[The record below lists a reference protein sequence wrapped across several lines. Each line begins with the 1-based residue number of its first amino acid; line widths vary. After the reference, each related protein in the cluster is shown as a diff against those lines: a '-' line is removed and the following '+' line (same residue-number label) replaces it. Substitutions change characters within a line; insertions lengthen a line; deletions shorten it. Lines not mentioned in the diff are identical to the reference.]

1 MKNLDKRNRINFG
14 LGTVGRDMFY
24 AFEANTLLYFLSDV
38 LSLPIWVFAAASMV
52 LSVMRIFDAFNDPL
66 TGLVIDNIRSPW
78 GKFKPAILVGGI
90 ASTLFF
96 ILLFA
101 GVGSG
106 WVFVILFGISYLLW
120 DIAYGVNDIG
130 YWTLLPVLSS
140 DQKQREKT
148 GAFAR
153 ICANIGMYIV
163 MVAWQPVTQALG
175 DTPKA
180 WFWCAVVLSIIFMLG
195 LLFPLLGVKEKR
207 VAQDQ
212 QEPTTVKQMFRALLK
227 NDQLMWTTLAM
238 ALFMVGYCTTVNF
251 AIYYM
256 KYIFG
261 NEGLYVVLVAV
272 VGISQLGTLAVY
284 PTIAKR
290 MNRRQL
296 YTLGT
301 VLVLVGYAI
310 FFFAELSIILIALGA
325 VLVFVGQAF
334 IQTLMLMFLADTVE
348 YGHWKL
354 GKRNESITFSV
365 QPFIN
370 KIGGAL
376 ATGIVSLTLI
386 FSGIKVDGGTADAIG
401 DSGKLIMKIAMFAIP
416 LIMIVAGYIIYLKKY
431 KISEEYYGEIIADL
445 EARESADPQPDTP
458 VESVEQEV

>member
-1 MKNLDKRNRINFG
+1 MNKQERRNHYCFG

-38 LSLPIWVFAAASMV
+38 LTLPVWVFAAASMI
-52 LSVMRIFDAFNDPL
+52 LSVMRIFDALNDPI

-78 GKFKPAILVGGI
+78 GKFKPAILVGGVLS
-90 ASTLFF
+90 AVFSVV
-96 ILLFA
+96 LFA
-101 GVGSG
+101 GIGEG
-106 WVFVILFGISYLLW
+106 WTFVILFGVTYLLW
-120 DIAYGVNDIG
+120 DITYGVNDIG
-130 YWTLLPVLSS
+130 YWTLLPVLST

-153 ICANIGMYIV
+153 ICANVGMYIV
-163 MVAWQPVTQALG
+163 MVAWQPVTSALG
-175 DTPKA
+175 NTKEA
-180 WFWCAVVLSIIFMLG
+180 WFGCAAVIAVVYLLG

-207 VAQDQ
+207 VPLQQ
-212 QEPTTVKQMFRALLK
+212 QETTTVKQMVRALVK

-261 NEGLYVVLVAV
+261 NEGMYVVLVAV
-272 VGISQLGTLAVY
+272 VGVAQLGTLSVY
-284 PTIAKR
+284 PMVSKR
-290 MNRRQL
+290 MSRRKL
-296 YTLGT
+296 YTVAT
-301 VLVLVGYAI
+301 ALVIAGYAV
-310 FFFAELSIILIALGA
+310 FFVAEVSLLLIAFGA

-348 YGHWKL
+348 YGAWKL
-354 GKRNESITFSV
+354 GKRNEAITFSV
-365 QPFIN
+365 QPLIN

-386 FSGIKVDGGTADAIG
+386 FSGIKVDGGTVDAIG
-401 DSGKLIMKIAMFAIP
+401 ADGKLIVKLAMFAVP
-416 LIMIVAGYIIYLKKY
+416 LVMIVVGYIVYLKKY
-431 KISEEYYGEIIADL
+431 KISEEYYAEILQDL
-445 EARESADPQPDTP
+445 EAREAAA
-458 VESVEQEV
+458 E

>member
-1 MKNLDKRNRINFG
+1 MILVKNLDRRNRLCFG

-38 LSLPIWVFAAASMV
+38 LSLPVWVFAAASLI
-52 LSVMRIFDAFNDPL
+52 LSVMRIFDAFNDPI

-78 GKFKPAILVGGI
+78 GKFKPAILVGGLLS
-90 ASTLFF
+90 AVFSV
-96 ILLFA
+96 LLFS
-101 GVGSG
+101 GIGNG
-106 WVFVILFGISYLLW
+106 WVFVILFGLSYLLW
-120 DIAYGVNDIG
+120 DITYGVNDIG

-140 DQKQREKT
+140 DQKQREKIGT
-148 GAFAR
+148 FAR

-163 MVAWQPVTQALG
+163 MVAWQPVTTALG

-180 WFWCAVVLSIIFMLG
+180 WFWCAVVIAGIYLLG
-195 LLFPLLGVKEKR
+195 LLFPLIGVKEKR
-207 VAQDQ
+207 VSPAS
-212 QEPTTVKQMFRALLK
+212 QESTTVKQMFRALLK

-251 AIYYM
+251 AVYYM

-272 VGISQLGTLAVY
+272 VGVSQLGTLAVY

-301 VLVLVGYAI
+301 ALVILGYLI
-310 FFFAELSIILIALGA
+310 FFVAEISIFLIAFGA

-334 IQTLMLMFLADTVE
+334 IQTLMLMFLTDTVE
-348 YGHWKL
+348 YGQWKL
-354 GKRNESITFSV
+354 GKRNESITFSI

-386 FSGIKVDGGTADAIG
+386 ISGIKIDGGTVDAIG
-401 DSGKLIMKIAMFAIP
+401 SDGQLIVKLAMFAIP
-416 LIMIVAGYIIYLKKY
+416 LLMIVAGYVVYLKKY
-431 KISEEYYGEIIADL
+431 KISEEFYASILKDL
-445 EARESADPQPDTP
+445 EEREA
-458 VESVEQEV
+458 ESNCSSSDGQ